1 MPKYSIDDDFISDE
15 LKKDFKKHDF
25 LVLLRFILFAIN
37 MFINEDVIAFYVIF
51 VFSAISFVVLILS
64 IFSLSMVSTKKEY
77 IIQISKKADLMYNIE
92 SIANFVGAIAIL
104 YSTFKDGIYLRFF
117 SIVIFYILNIFSAVT
132 WKAIRD
138 DAYDL
143 AFEPKKQ
150 EEEKKEPKRNEDGFE
165 ETEVVRH
172 LIKNIL
178 NNLKDEEKDII
189 EPTILKIEE
198 MYKETFDSHY
208 NINRTDTFHD
218 IKEFLSDYNETLE
231 IYKKGK
237 GMNNLNF
244 LKRLNSSAEEFY
256 NNLYPREQARRIE
269 ELNNAVE
276 LLKIKSVGRRL
287 GKE

>member
-15 LKKDFKKHDF
+15 LKKDFRKHDF

-37 MFINEDVIAFYVIF
+37 IFINEDVIAFYVMF
-51 VFSAISFVVLILS
+51 TFSAISLVVFIFSL
-64 IFSLSMVSTKKEY
+64 FSLSMESTEKEY
-77 IIQISKKADLMYNIE
+77 IIHIAKKADLMYNIE
-92 SIANFVGAIAIL
+92 SIGNFIGGVIVL
-104 YSTFKDGIYLRFF
+104 YSIFTDGIYLRFF
-117 SIVIFYILNIFSAVT
+117 PVVIFYILNIFSAVT

-143 AFEPKKQ
+143 ALKPKRQ

-208 NINRTDTFHD
+208 NINRADTFHD
-218 IKEFLSDYNETLE
+218 IKEFLDDYNETLE
-231 IYKKGK
+231 IYKRGK

-244 LKRLNSSAEEFY
+244 LKRLNNSAEEFY
-256 NNLYPREQARRIE
+256 NNLYPREQARRME
-269 ELNNAVE
+269 ELKNATE
-276 LLKIKSVGRRL
+276 LLEIKSVGRKFR
-287 GKE
+287 KE

>member
-25 LVLLRFILFAIN
+25 LVFLRLILFAIN
-37 MFINEDVIAFYVIF
+37 MFINEDVIAFYVMFI
-51 VFSAISFVVLILS
+51 FSAISFVVLILS
-64 IFSLSMVSTKKEY
+64 VFSLSMESTEKEF
-77 IIQISKKADLMYNIE
+77 IIHIAKKADLMYNVE
-92 SIANFVGAIAIL
+92 SIGNFIGGVIVL
-104 YSTFKDGIYLRFF
+104 YSMFTDGIYLRFF
-117 SIVIFYILNIFSAVT
+117 PVVIFYIFNICSAVT

-138 DAYDL
+138 DACDL

-150 EEEKKEPKRNEDGFE
+150 EEEKKEQKRNEDGFE

-172 LIKNIL
+172 LIRNIL
-178 NNLKDEEKDII
+178 NGLKDEEKDIV
-189 EPTILKIEE
+189 EPAILKIEE
-198 MYKETFDSHY
+198 MYKETFDSYY
-208 NINRTDTFHD
+208 NINRVDTFHD
-218 IKEFLSDYNETLE
+218 IKEFLYDYNETLE

-237 GMNNLNF
+237 GVNNLNF
-244 LKRLNSSAEEFY
+244 LKRLNNSAEEFY

-276 LLKIKSVGRRL
+276 LLEIKSVGRRL

>member
-51 VFSAISFVVLILS
+51 TFSAISLVVFILS
-64 IFSLSMVSTKKEY
+64 LFSLSMESTEKEY
-77 IIQISKKADLMYNIE
+77 IIHIAKKADLMYNIE
-92 SIANFVGAIAIL
+92 SIGNFIGGVIVL
-104 YSTFKDGIYLRFF
+104 YSIFTDGIYLRFLPV
-117 SIVIFYILNIFSAVT
+117 IIFYILNICSAVT

-138 DAYDL
+138 DAHNL
-143 AFEPKKQ
+143 ALEPKRQ
-150 EEEKKEPKRNEDGFE
+150 EEKKEPKRNEDGFE

-208 NINRTDTFHD
+208 NINRADTFHD

-237 GMNNLNF
+237 GMSNLNF
-244 LKRLNSSAEEFY
+244 LKRLNNSAEE
-256 NNLYPREQARRIE
+256 LYFTLNSKEQALRKDNFENKMDI
-269 ELNNAVE
+269 
-276 LLKIKSVGRRL
+276 LKIKLNQVY
-287 GKE
+287 

>member
-37 MFINEDVIAFYVIF
+37 IFINEDVIAFYVMF
-51 VFSAISFVVLILS
+51 TFSAISLVVFIFSL
-64 IFSLSMVSTKKEY
+64 FSLSMESTKKEY

-104 YSTFKDGIYLRFF
+104 YSMFTDGIYLRFLPV
-117 SIVIFYILNIFSAVT
+117 VIFFILNVCSAIT
-132 WKAIRD
+132 WKAVRD
-138 DAYDL
+138 DAHNL
-143 AFEPKKQ
+143 AVEPKRQK
-150 EEEKKEPKRNEDGFE
+150 EEKKEPKRNEDGFE
-165 ETEVVRH
+165 ATEAVRH

-178 NNLKDEEKDII
+178 NNLKDEEKNVV

-198 MYKETFDSHY
+198 MYKETFDSYY
-208 NINRTDTFHD
+208 NIKRADTFHD
-218 IKEFLSDYNETLE
+218 IKEFLDDYNETLE

>member
-15 LKKDFKKHDF
+15 LKRDFKKHDF
-25 LVLLRFILFAIN
+25 LVLLRLILFAIN
-37 MFINEDVIAFYVIF
+37 MFINEDVIAFYVMFI
-51 VFSAISFVVLILS
+51 FSAISFVVLILS
-64 IFSLSMVSTKKEY
+64 IFSLSMESTKKEF
-77 IIQISKKADLMYNIE
+77 IIHIAKKADLMYNIE
-92 SIANFVGAIAIL
+92 SIGNFLGGVIVL
-104 YSTFKDGIYLRFF
+104 YSMFTDGIYLRFF
-117 SIVIFYILNIFSAVT
+117 PVVIFYIFNICSAVT

-150 EEEKKEPKRNEDGFE
+150 EEEKKEQKRNEDGFE

-172 LIKNIL
+172 LIRNIL
-178 NNLKDEEKDII
+178 NGLKDEEKDII

-198 MYKETFDSHY
+198 MYKETFDTYY
-208 NINRTDTFHD
+208 NINRADTFHD
-218 IKEFLSDYNETLE
+218 IKEFLYDYNETLE

-244 LKRLNSSAEEFY
+244 LKRLNDSAEEFY

-276 LLKIKSVGRRL
+276 LLEIKSVGRRL

>member
-1 MPKYSIDDDFISDE
+1 MPKYSIDDYFISGE
-15 LKKDFKKHDF
+15 LKKDFRKHDF

-37 MFINEDVIAFYVIF
+37 IFINEDVIAFYVMF
-51 VFSAISFVVLILS
+51 TFSAISLVVFIFSL
-64 IFSLSMVSTKKEY
+64 FSLSMESTKKEY
-77 IIQISKKADLMYNIE
+77 VIHISKKADLMYNIE

-117 SIVIFYILNIFSAVT
+117 PIVIFFILNICSAVT

-143 AFEPKKQ
+143 AFEPKRQ
-150 EEEKKEPKRNEDGFE
+150 EEKKEPKRNEDGFE
-165 ETEVVRH
+165 ETEAVRH

-178 NNLKDEEKDII
+178 NNLKDEEKNVV

-198 MYKETFDSHY
+198 MYKETFDSYY
-208 NINRTDTFHD
+208 NIKRADTFHD

-231 IYKKGK
+231 IYKRGK

-244 LKRLNSSAEEFY
+244 LERLNNSAEEFY
-256 NNLYPREQARRIE
+256 NNLYPREQTRRME

-276 LLKIKSVGRRL
+276 LLEIKSVRRKL
-287 GKE
+287 RKE

>member
-1 MPKYSIDDDFISDE
+1 MSKYSIDDDFISDE

-25 LVLLRFILFAIN
+25 LVLSRFILFAIN
-37 MFINEDVIAFYVIF
+37 IFINEDVIAFYVMF
-51 VFSAISFVVLILS
+51 TFSAISLVIFIFSL
-64 IFSLSMVSTKKEY
+64 FSLSMESTEKEY
-77 IIQISKKADLMYNIE
+77 IIHIGKKADLMYNIE
-92 SIANFVGAIAIL
+92 SIGNFIGGVIVL
-104 YSTFKDGIYLRFF
+104 YSMFKDGIYLRFLPV
-117 SIVIFYILNIFSAVT
+117 VIFYILNICSAVT

-143 AFEPKKQ
+143 AFEPKRQ

-165 ETEVVRH
+165 ETVVVRH

-178 NNLKDEEKDII
+178 NGLKSEEKDII
-189 EPTILKIEE
+189 EPAILKIEE
-198 MYKETFDSHY
+198 MYKETFDSYY

-218 IKEFLSDYNETLE
+218 IKEFLDDYNETLE
-231 IYKKGK
+231 IYKRGK

-244 LKRLNSSAEEFY
+244 LKRLNNSAEEFY

-276 LLKIKSVGRRL
+276 LMEIKSMGRILR
-287 GKE
+287 KE

>member
-37 MFINEDVIAFYVIF
+37 MFINEDVIAFYVMF
-51 VFSAISFVVLILS
+51 TFSAISLVVFILS
-64 IFSLSMVSTKKEY
+64 LFSLSMESTKKEY
-77 IIQISKKADLMYNIE
+77 IIHISKKADLMYNIE
-92 SIANFVGAIAIL
+92 SISNFVGATAIL
-104 YSTFKDGIYLRFF
+104 HSTFKDGIYLRLFP
-117 SIVIFYILNIFSAVT
+117 IVLFYILNICSAVT

-138 DAYDL
+138 DACDL

-150 EEEKKEPKRNEDGFE
+150 EEEKKEQKRNEDGFE

-172 LIKNIL
+172 LIRNIL
-178 NNLKDEEKDII
+178 NGLKDEEKDIV
-189 EPTILKIEE
+189 EPAILKIEE
-198 MYKETFDSHY
+198 MYKETFDSYY
-208 NINRTDTFHD
+208 NINRVDTFHD
-218 IKEFLSDYNETLE
+218 IKEFLYDYNETLE

-237 GMNNLNF
+237 GVNNLNF
-244 LKRLNSSAEEFY
+244 LKRLNNSAEEFY

-276 LLKIKSVGRRL
+276 LLEIKSVGRRL

>member
-25 LVLLRFILFAIN
+25 LVLSRLILFAIN
-37 MFINEDVIAFYVIF
+37 IFINEEVIAFYVLF
-51 VFSAISFVVLILS
+51 TFSAISLVVFIFSL
-64 IFSLSMVSTKKEY
+64 FSLSMESTKKEF
-77 IIQISKKADLMYNIE
+77 IIHIAKKADLMYNVE
-92 SIANFVGAIAIL
+92 SIANFVGAVAIL

-117 SIVIFYILNIFSAVT
+117 PVVIFYIFNICSAVT

-150 EEEKKEPKRNEDGFE
+150 EEEKKEQKRNEDGFE

-198 MYKETFDSHY
+198 MYKETFDTYY
-208 NINRTDTFHD
+208 NINRADTFHD
-218 IKEFLSDYNETLE
+218 IKEFLYDYNKTLE
-231 IYKKGK
+231 IYKRGK

-244 LKRLNSSAEEFY
+244 LKRLNNSAEEFY
-256 NNLYPREQARRIE
+256 SNLYPREQARRME

-276 LLKIKSVGRRL
+276 LLEIKSVGRRL

>member
-25 LVLLRFILFAIN
+25 LVFLRLILFAIN
-37 MFINEDVIAFYVIF
+37 MFINEDVIAFYVMFI
-51 VFSAISFVVLILS
+51 FSAISFVVLILS
-64 IFSLSMVSTKKEY
+64 VFSLSMESTEKEF
-77 IIQISKKADLMYNIE
+77 IIHIAKKADLMYNVE
-92 SIANFVGAIAIL
+92 SIGNFIGGVIVL
-104 YSTFKDGIYLRFF
+104 YSMFTDGIYLRFF
-117 SIVIFYILNIFSAVT
+117 PVVIFYILNICSAVT

-150 EEEKKEPKRNEDGFE
+150 EEEKKEQKRNEDGFE
-165 ETEVVRH
+165 ETEAVRH
-172 LIKNIL
+172 LIRNIL
-178 NNLKDEEKDII
+178 NGLKDEEKDVI

-198 MYKETFDSHY
+198 MYKETFDSYY
-208 NINRTDTFHD
+208 NINRADTFHD
-218 IKEFLSDYNETLE
+218 IKEFLGDYNETLE

-237 GMNNLNF
+237 GMSNLN
-244 LKRLNSSAEEFY
+244 LAEEFY
-256 NNLYPREQARRIE
+256 NNLYPREQARRME

-276 LLKIKSVGRRL
+276 LLEIKSVGRRL

>member
-15 LKKDFKKHDF
+15 LKKDFRKHDF

-37 MFINEDVIAFYVIF
+37 IFINEDVIAFYVMF
-51 VFSAISFVVLILS
+51 TFSAISLVIFIFSL
-64 IFSLSMVSTKKEY
+64 FSLSMESTEKEY

-92 SIANFVGAIAIL
+92 SISNFVGAIAIL

-117 SIVIFYILNIFSAVT
+117 TVVIFFILNVCSAVT

-138 DAYDL
+138 DAYNL
-143 AFEPKKQ
+143 AVEPKKQ
-150 EEEKKEPKRNEDGFE
+150 EEKKEPKRNEDGFE
-165 ETEVVRH
+165 ATEAVRH

-178 NNLKDEEKDII
+178 NGLKSEEKDII

-198 MYKETFDSHY
+198 MYKETFDSYY
-208 NINRTDTFHD
+208 NIKRVDTFHD
-218 IKEFLSDYNETLE
+218 IKEFLDDYNETLE
-231 IYKKGK
+231 MYKKGK
-237 GMNNLNF
+237 GMNNPNF
-244 LKRLNSSAEEFY
+244 LKRLNNSAEEFY
-256 NNLYPREQARRIE
+256 NNLYPREQARRME

-287 GKE
+287 RKE

>member
-15 LKKDFKKHDF
+15 LKKDFRKHDF
-25 LVLLRFILFAIN
+25 LVFLRFILFAIN
-37 MFINEDVIAFYVIF
+37 IFINEDVIAFYVMF
-51 VFSAISFVVLILS
+51 TFSAISLVIFIFSL
-64 IFSLSMVSTKKEY
+64 FSLSMESTKKEY

-117 SIVIFYILNIFSAVT
+117 PIVIFFIINICSAVT

-143 AFEPKKQ
+143 AFEPKRQ
-150 EEEKKEPKRNEDGFE
+150 EEKKEPKRNEDGFE
-165 ETEVVRH
+165 ETEAVRH
-172 LIKNIL
+172 LIINIL
-178 NNLKDEEKDII
+178 NGLKSEEKDII

-198 MYKETFDSHY
+198 MYKETFDSYY

-231 IYKKGK
+231 IYKRGK

-244 LKRLNSSAEEFY
+244 LKRLNNSAEEFY
-256 NNLYPREQARRIE
+256 NNLYPREQTRRME

-276 LLKIKSVGRRL
+276 LLEIKSVRRKL
-287 GKE
+287 RKE